1 MVNTQDF
8 VNTLSLQELGTVA
21 KEALD
26 IKSVEL
32 NRPGLQFVGYYEH
45 FAFERPQV
53 VGMAE
58 MSYLE
63 ALSDELRRER
73 LEKFFSYK
81 PTDRFSTKLA

>member
-8 VNTLSLQELGTVA
+8 IKTLSLQPLGPVD
-21 KEALD
+21 KESLD
-26 IKSVEL
+26 IRSVEL

-63 ALSDELRRER
+63 SLSDELRRER
-73 LEKFFSYK
+73 LE
-81 PTDRFSTKLA
+81 RFLK